1 LPQAVQGGTGGEGV
15 GSGHLRV
22 LASLPDRGGEKPGT
36 AGAWKEVSGLSE
48 QMEEKTVT
56 AEQLKL
62 RKLPRGWSGAPLG
75 QLLESARKIV
85 EQSEATGGSGDPR
98 LEAALKVLEY
108 KDSKRTGK
116 R

>member
-1 LPQAVQGGTGGEGV
+1 L
-15 GSGHLRV
+15 
-22 LASLPDRGGEKPGT
+22 
-36 AGAWKEVSGLSE
+36 KEVSRLSE
-48 QMEEKTVT
+48 SIEEKRVE

-62 RKLPRGWSGAPLG
+62 RELPKGWSGAPLG
-75 QLLESARKIV
+75 QLVASARKIV

-108 KDSKRTGK
+108 RESRTAGK